1 MYVLFQASKTA
12 FDIVYEYLPMLEEH
26 KACMGMRNTKF
37 IGSYF
42 LRGGEAG
49 GIREEGHRSLESRP
63 KLFVFKEL
71 SEANM
76 ANV

>member
-1 MYVLFQASKTA
+1 
-12 FDIVYEYLPMLEEH
+12 MLEEL

-49 GIREEGHRSLESRP
+49 GIRGRGTQEP
-63 KLFVFKEL
+63 
-71 SEANM
+71 
-76 ANV
+76 